1 MRENGPAA
9 QEKRRPVNRFSSLE
23 DVARGGF
30 SSEVCVSEVGFLLF
44 SFRSAIGL
52 I

>member
-1 MRENGPAA
+1 MRKNAPSS
-9 QEKRRPVNRFSSLE
+9 QEKRRPVNSVSSLE

-30 SSEVCVSEVGFLLF
+30 SSEVFVSKVGFLLF